1 MKNNHSNA
9 RTVLIIG
16 AGAAGLMAG
25 IRAAEKDPNWQVLI
39 AERME
44 RPGRKLRLPA
54 RAAATSPTA
63 APSRSSCPTC

>member
-25 IRAAEKDPNWQVLI
+25 IRAAEKDPNRQVLI

-44 RPGRKLRLPA
+44 RPGRKLLCEPSSAIPSASERSH
-54 RAAATSPTA
+54 SPH
-63 APSRSSCPTC
+63 